1 MSGQQA
7 LQRSSWGKGVCL
19 LLRTA
24 TVMGGWGQSSREAG
38 SPPRK
43 GVKVGGSRVL
53 PPPPLPL
60 LSPLLQPPGSPR
72 GTGPPSSIPTRP
84 PSLPPHSPSLASLL
98 INIEFG
104 RCFGMERGQRP
115 GTPLQLGTLGCC
127 LSRPRG
133 LIPGDTLPPLPAAV
147 SFHPSARPG
156 AVGPL
161 LGVASLPARD
171 QRAGRAQGRKASSLL
186 RVSRRGRGSC
196 WLSCPWQDRV
206 LAAGCPGGCPGA
218 GPAPQKVTAQG
229 GCGGWQPSALFGH
242 WIRSE

>member
-1 MSGQQA
+1 
-7 LQRSSWGKGVCL
+7 
-19 LLRTA
+19 
-24 TVMGGWGQSSREAG
+24 MGAG
-38 SPPRK
+38 CVP
-43 GVKVGGSRVL
+43 
-53 PPPPLPL
+53 
-60 LSPLLQPPGSPR
+60 
-72 GTGPPSSIPTRP
+72 RP
-84 PSLPPHSPSLASLL
+84 PSPFSAPFCSPPGAPEALGLLPLSPPALPPHSPSLASLL

-171 QRAGRAQGRKASSLL
+171 QRAGRAQGRKPSSLL
-186 RVSRRGRGSC
+186 RVSRRGCGSC
-196 WLSCPWQDRV
+196 WLSCPWQGRV

-242 WIRSE
+242 WIRRVTICWERPRVRPRMGGGRGPSPWTQRSPTPHVIPASWD